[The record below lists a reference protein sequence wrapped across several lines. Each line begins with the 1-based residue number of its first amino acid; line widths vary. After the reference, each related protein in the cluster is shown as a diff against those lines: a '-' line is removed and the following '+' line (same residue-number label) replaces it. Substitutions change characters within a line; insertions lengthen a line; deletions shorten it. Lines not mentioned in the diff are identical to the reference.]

1 LPAAWP
7 DVKPGTSLAGVI
19 GGAVTLAL
27 VMAVGFALRRRRS
40 RD

>member
-1 LPAAWP
+1 
-7 DVKPGTSLAGVI
+7 VV

-40 RD
+40 RG